1 VIYESLGE
9 NSRDEGGFMEISRET
24 LVLAAIDILN
34 REGIEGLTMRALA
47 RVLEV
52 KAPALYWHIKNKQ
65 DLIDQIAE
73 KMSEE
78 MLPSCGLSDPRK
90 YLSEFARVYRQK
102 LLEVRDGVAIF
113 LRSYPSTPVRCE
125 TIKNALISLLHIG
138 VKEKH
143 CLVAAGMYN
152 NYVLSFVADE
162 VVFKANPDGQPAF
175 IATILGTGYERM
187 SFDKQFEYGLNVLF
201 AGFKALEQ

>member
-1 VIYESLGE
+1 
-9 NSRDEGGFMEISRET
+9 MEISRKAV
-24 LVLAAIDILN
+24 VLAAIDILN
-34 REGIEGLTMRALA
+34 REGIERLTMRALA
-47 RVLEV
+47 QTLEV

-73 KMSEE
+73 KMSAE
-78 MLPSCGLSDPRK
+78 MLPSCGLSDARK
-90 YLSEFARVYRQK
+90 YLFEFARVYRQK

-113 LRSYPSTPVRCE
+113 LRSYPSTPARCE
-125 TIKNALISLLHIG
+125 PIKNVMISLLHIG

-162 VVFKANPDGQPAF
+162 VIFKANPGGQPAF
-175 IATILGTGYERM
+175 IDTILGTGYEKM
-187 SFDKQFEYGLNVLF
+187 SFDEQFECGLKVLF
-201 AGFKALEQ
+201 AGFKTLE

>member
-1 VIYESLGE
+1 
-9 NSRDEGGFMEISRET
+9 MEISQKAV
-24 LVLAAIDILN
+24 VLAAIDILN
-34 REGIEGLTMRALA
+34 REGIERLTMRALA
-47 RVLEV
+47 QALEV

-73 KMSEE
+73 KMSGE
-78 MLPSCGLSDPRK
+78 MLPSCGLSDARK
-90 YLSEFARVYRQK
+90 YLFEFARVYRQK

-113 LRSYPSTPVRCE
+113 LRSYPSTPARCE
-125 TIKNALISLLHIG
+125 TIKNVMISLLHIG

-162 VVFKANPDGQPAF
+162 VIFKSNPGGQPAF
-175 IATILGTGYERM
+175 IDTILGAGCEKM
-187 SFDKQFEYGLNVLF
+187 SFDEQFECGLNVLF
-201 AGFKALEQ
+201 AGFKILE